1 MCQQRYYHSY
11 IHISFTFMLALYKS
25 IQLFSVQMYMYVYIV
40 VLLLQ
45 KCGIESLVDELCE
58 KLKHFESS
66 TSDTAELGD
75 EQPGGNNNNNNNKSD
90 KNTIS
95 PNDLAR
101 RYYAAF
107 PPLNYTKA
115 SSANDLITLIPQL
128 YTNSSTSAAA
138 ASNKRKHG
146 RKANSHHYHQH
157 QHQHQHRST
166 SRDTLQRNR
175 TTTAL
180 DSDNSNM
187 KSRSGGKQQ
196 RFSYFSRGKKDFGFA
211 RNMEK
216 SAAVDRSDLLS
227 DWDLYFMNGHNN
239 NNKNSSSNNRVGD
252 EGYSTS
258 DTTGV
263 DESEDISEIVEH
275 SGRSRCRKSS
285 IDDGHLAKLV
295 AKFDRRIEA
304 LWNKDEDV
312 CVEETQN
319 VENEYHDLP
328 VDIQE
333 LLASP
338 TKQESAT
345 VELLNVANKWAMDK
359 ASKPFIQCGTNITS
373 SIWSECADEESDK
386 SLYDS
391 TISYCNLYNEALGK
405 SSYPDNILGDQFN
418 SLSMGAE
425 KLSDD
430 IFMAAVSN
438 NNNKSGNSVAMA
450 ENEAN
455 MLYEEHC
462 PAENNK
468 LCCFTNMKLG
478 SLKQNEFTSLPWE
491 LAFPVG
497 SFNNKKWS
505 DAENYSCIADS
516 KFTSPLDSGSTGA
529 GGGGGG
535 GVSAVFTRTSGG
547 GGVHRAAAVDNI
559 ITLLNHNK
567 EASVFKE
574 VVPKQALPGLSA
586 AFTVPAQNDNSS
598 VAGTDSEQQQQSSN
612 GKEEEDLLTSTRT
625 HFRPIK
631 QETATTGNADPCGSH
646 GSGAHYA
653 DGTTFAI
660 RSSLEHVNYRRSES
674 GTLYL
679 ESGFDTPKKY
689 MEYRIK
695 DISSGKCDPDKNN
708 DDNNEESCCY
718 SIEREFVL
726 KFCVKQNEKCCQ
738 TEQQMSSAGADNV
751 SAVAHSPLEVPAKKR
766 VLCDPEE
773 FFFPGD
779 EDLLSDSIDNST
791 GGGGSGTCECSCSRT
806 RAKLATSLEPLF
818 NASSETCSVHATR
831 PDSMVSELTWN
842 NNNKS
847 SGGGGGATVGGGI
860 GATSSWR
867 KCDKCNNNWSAVVWP
882 KQPASNEHVED
893 WHPRDAQS
901 WQHIWS
907 SNEELCRTCLGAPA
921 GSGLPAGRSLEYFKL
936 RDELSEDGEQLLSDL
951 SCLQRNYME
960 QLPSS
965 AEMSCDLNEPL
976 LAAVPPA
983 PAAAGVPAP
992 GIVDTAGI
1000 IIAIASKERK
1010 RRHSSSQRPLEP
1022 VTAAAVARNSWTN
1035 ASCLRAEQRCPFTP
1049 PLLRPVTL

>member
-1 MCQQRYYHSY
+1 MKYPQLVSMPSAISDWLEEQLEARGIDAIVYTRYVLSLLHRDSLDLV
-11 IHISFTFMLALYKS
+11 TTDQD
-25 IQLFSVQMYMYVYIV
+25 IQIPK
-40 VLLLQ
+40 

-66 TSDTAELGD
+66 TSDSTELDD
-75 EQPGGNNNNNNNKSD
+75 EQLGGTNKSD
-90 KNTIS
+90 KITIS

-128 YTNSSTSAAA
+128 YTNSSAVTAA

-146 RKANSHHYHQH
+146 RKPVSHHY
-157 QHQHQHRST
+157 HQHRST
-166 SRDTLQRNR
+166 SRDALQPRNR
-175 TTTAL
+175 TSAAL
-180 DSDNSNM
+180 DSDSSNM

-196 RFSYFSRGKKDFGFA
+196 RFSYFSRAKKDFGFA

-216 SAAVDRSDLLS
+216 AAVDRSDLLS
-227 DWDLYFMNGHNN
+227 DWDLYFMNNNSSNHNN
-239 NNKNSSSNNRVGD
+239 NRIGD

-263 DESEDISEIVEH
+263 DESEDICEIVEH
-275 SGRSRCRKSS
+275 NSRTRCRKSS

-304 LWNKDEDV
+304 LWNTDV
-312 CVEETQN
+312 NGCVEETQN

-338 TKQESAT
+338 TKQESAA
-345 VELLNVANKWAMDK
+345 VELLNVANKWATMGDK
-359 ASKPFIQCGTNITS
+359 ISKPFIQCGTNITS
-373 SIWSECADEESDK
+373 SIWSECADEEADK

-391 TISYCNLYNEALGK
+391 TISYCNLYNEALEK
-405 SSYPDNILGDQFN
+405 SSYSDNILGDQFN
-418 SLSMGAE
+418 SLSMSAE

-430 IFMAAVSN
+430 IFMAAAVSNKTSTSCANN
-438 NNNKSGNSVAMA
+438 NNNKKSGNRMAMA

-455 MLYEEHC
+455 MLYEEQC
-462 PAENNK
+462 PTENNN

-491 LAFPVG
+491 LAFSVG
-497 SFNNKKWS
+497 NFNNKKWS
-505 DAENYSCIADS
+505 DAENYSYMGDTT
-516 KFTSPLDSGSTGA
+516 KLTSPPLDSGDNTGTGDDA
-529 GGGGGG
+529 
-535 GVSAVFTRTSGG
+535 FTTRTNT
-547 GGVHRAAAVDNI
+547 AVDNI

-567 EASVFKE
+567 ESSVFKE
-574 VVPKQALPGLSA
+574 VVPKPGVTSA
-586 AFTVPAQNDNSS
+586 ALFTVPAENDTSNTTTD
-598 VAGTDSEQQQQSSN
+598 TDSQQAQSSN

-631 QETATTGNADPCGSH
+631 QETGATGNVVPCNG

-660 RSSLEHVNYRRSES
+660 CSRWDQVSYRRSDS

-679 ESGFDTPKKY
+679 ESAFDTPKKY
-689 MEYRIK
+689 MEYRVK
-695 DISSGKCDPDKNN
+695 DVNGKCEPAYIG
-708 DDNNEESCCY
+708 DDESCCD

-726 KFCVKQNEKCCQ
+726 KFCVKQNEKYCQ
-738 TEQQMSSAGADNV
+738 TEQQVSANEGDVPAAA
-751 SAVAHSPLEVPAKKR
+751 AVAHSPLEVPAKKR

-773 FFFPGD
+773 FYFPGD

-791 GGGGSGTCECSCSRT
+791 GGSGTCECNCSRT

-818 NASSETCSVHATR
+818 NASSETCSVHAAR
-831 PDSMVSELTWN
+831 PDSMVSELAWN
-842 NNNKS
+842 NNNNNNSKG
-847 SGGGGGATVGGGI
+847 SGAVGGV
-860 GATSSWR
+860 TSSWK
-867 KCDKCNNNWSAVVWP
+867 KCDKCNNNWSTVVWP
-882 KQPASNEHVED
+882 KEPPNTDHTAAP
-893 WHPRDAQS
+893 WHPRDVQS

-936 RDELSEDGEQLLSDL
+936 RDELTEDGEQLLSDL

-965 AEMSCDLNEPL
+965 AEMSCDLNEPPL
-976 LAAVPPA
+976 TTLASA
-983 PAAAGVPAP
+983 PDVL
-992 GIVDTAGI
+992 DAGI
-1000 IIAIASKERK
+1000 IIAVSSKERK

-1022 VTAAAVARNSWTN
+1022 VPAAAVARNSWTN